1 MCMYMFVSVDRLTTT
16 HTHGQHNTPQ
26 QPQKHSPP
34 PLPRPAALP
43 ARALEPVRQRV
54 QRHGLLGG
62 HRALPG
68 AGYPQ
73 VRLVFGCG
81 GAWIYL
87 FRIHIERP
95 VLNTVPFIYTPPQN
109 NTAPWQ
115 STRSTFSPWA
125 ASVATSR
132 LSAPATPRWVFV
144 GSVCWLVD
152 PLSNTAYSRVYARTH
167 RHGHTPHNPITNTNT
182 QPQPQKT
189 KRCAPRAWRRWRT
202 TTA

>member
-68 AGYPQ
+68 AGHPQ

-87 FRIHIERP
+87 FRLHIERP
-95 VLNTVPFIYTPPQN
+95 VLNTVPFIHNPPPKKN
-109 NTAPWQ
+109 
-115 STRSTFSPWA
+115 S
-125 ASVATSR
+125 SVAIDPVHFFPMGSERGNEPSIRARNAAVGICWECLLVGRSAFQHR
-132 LSAPATPRWVFV
+132 LFA
-144 GSVCWLVD
+144 CL
-152 PLSNTAYSRVYARTH
+152 RTH
-167 RHGHTPHNPITNTNT
+167 ASSWTYPT
-182 QPQPQKT
+182 
-189 KRCAPRAWRRWRT
+189 
-202 TTA
+202 